1 MAKKKSKKMDVL
13 ALVLTI
19 VVIALAVLTICTLFM
34 PVFTSKSSAFG
45 GAIAN
50 ETHIKGSDVITACF
64 KGETSS
70 DLSYGANALISLKG
84 SDDAGFVTG
93 LFCWMYF
100 LAVIV
105 SVAVVVFALLKVFG
119 FKFKL
124 VNVILG
130 IALVVLALVAFICSF
145 VVAGKFTSV
154 AFGGVVEGKTIASAG
169 NYLMLLAVACGGADA
184 YLARQK

>member
-34 PVFTSKSSAFG
+34 PVFTSKSSALG
-45 GAIAN
+45 GAISNA
-50 ETHIKGSDVITACF
+50 THIKGSDVITACF

-70 DLSYGANALISLKG
+70 DLSYGANALIALKG
-84 SDDAGFVTG
+84 NDDAGFVTG

-105 SVAVVVFALLKVFG
+105 SVAVAPGFTVTVFVCASV
-119 FKFKL
+119 
-124 VNVILG
+124 
-130 IALVVLALVAFICSF
+130 CS
-145 VVAGKFTSV
+145 AQT
-154 AFGGVVEGKTIASAG
+154 
-169 NYLMLLAVACGGADA
+169 AVAA
-184 YLARQK
+184 

>member
-34 PVFTSKSSAFG
+34 PVFISKSSAFG

-105 SVAVVVFALLKVFG
+105 SVGVVVFALLKVFG

-124 VNVILG
+124 VNVIFG

-145 VVAGKFTSV
+145 VVAGKFGSV
-154 AFGGVVEGKTIASAG
+154 GLGALASGKTVVAVGS
-169 NYLMLLAVACGGADA
+169 YLLLTTIACGGMNA
-184 YLARQK
+184 YLARK